1 MKKIH
6 DKVSYLH
13 PQPRIIPREQHNIST
28 ENISDGALKVLYR
41 LKNAG
46 YGSYLVGGSVRDL
59 LLGREPKDFDVVTD
73 ATPGQVRELFRNS
86 RLIGRRFR
94 LAHVRFGDEIVEVS
108 TFRAPH
114 LEDNGAGS
122 VVDGRIIRDNV
133 YGSIDE
139 DVWRRDFTVNALF
152 YNIADESVVDYAD
165 GMHDIKS
172 GCIRLIGDP
181 RKRFVEDPVR
191 LLRAVRFATKLG
203 FRISPDTET
212 VLSELAPSLKEI
224 APARLFEECLKMF
237 FNGYAL
243 QSFEQ
248 LRRYDLFRELFPQTE
263 EALAH
268 QHGGF
273 PYTFVANALRNTD
286 NRLAQDKP
294 VTPGFLLAALL
305 WLPMDRLARNH
316 VAQGMNEMDA
326 LMLAGDIVI
335 SRQTST
341 IAVPRR
347 FTRMARDIWQMQPR
361 LARRSQ
367 RQPQR
372 LLENPRFRA
381 AYDFLLL
388 RAESGEAVN
397 ELADWWTGF
406 QKNRPEQKGHSR
418 NRRTRRRRRPRGSNP
433 GS

>member
-1 MKKIH
+1 MKKIQ
-6 DKVSYLH
+6 DKVSYLQ
-13 PQPRIIPREQHNIST
+13 PQPRIIPREEHNIST
-28 ENISDGALKVLYR
+28 KNISDGALKVLYR

-94 LAHVRFGDEIVEVS
+94 LAHVRFGGEIVEVS

-114 LEDNGAGS
+114 IEDNGAGT
-122 VVDGRIIRDNV
+122 VIDGRIIRDNV

-139 DVWRRDFTVNALF
+139 DVWRRDLTVNALF
-152 YNIADESVVDYAD
+152 YNIVDESVVDYVN
-165 GMHDIKS
+165 GMHDIQS

-181 RKRFVEDPVR
+181 RRRFVEDPVR

-203 FRISPDTET
+203 FRISHDTEIH
-212 VLSELAPSLKEI
+212 LSELASSLKEI
-224 APARLFEECLKMF
+224 SPARLFEECLKMF

-248 LRRYDLFRELFPQTE
+248 LRHYDLFGELFPQTE

-273 PYTFVANALRNTD
+273 PHTFVANALRNTD
-286 NRLAQDKP
+286 TRLMQDKP
-294 VTPGFLLAALL
+294 VTPGFLIAALL
-305 WLPMDRLARNH
+305 WLPMDRLAQNH
-316 VAQGMNEMDA
+316 IAQGMHENEA
-326 LMLAGDIVI
+326 IMLAGDIVI
-335 SRQTST
+335 SKQTST

-347 FTRMARDIWQMQPR
+347 YTRMARDIWQMQPR
-361 LARRSQ
+361 LARKSQ
-367 RQPQR
+367 RRPHR
-372 LLENPRFRA
+372 LLQNPRFRA

-388 RAESGEAVN
+388 RAQSGEAVH
-397 ELADWWTGF
+397 ELADWWTEF
-406 QKNRPEQKGHSR
+406 QKNRPEQNHHSRSRR
-418 NRRTRRRRRPRGSNP
+418 NRRRRSRS
-433 GS
+433 

>member
-1 MKKIH
+1 MNKIH
-6 DKVSYLH
+6 DKVSYLR
-13 PQPRIIPREQHNIST
+13 PQPTIFSREEHNIST
-28 ENISDGALKVLYR
+28 KNISDGALKVLYR

-46 YGSYLVGGSVRDL
+46 YASYLVGGSVRDL

-73 ATPGQVRELFRNS
+73 ATPQQVRELFRNS

-114 LEDNGAGS
+114 HDDNGAGH

-133 YGSIDE
+133 YGTIDE

-152 YNIADESVVDYAD
+152 YNIADESVVDYVN
-165 GMHDIKS
+165 GMDDIKS
-172 GCIRLIGDP
+172 CCIRLIGDP
-181 RKRFVEDPVR
+181 RQRFVEDPVR

-212 VLSELAPSLKEI
+212 HISELAASLKEI
-224 APARLFEECLKMF
+224 AAARLFEECLKMF

-243 QSFEQ
+243 QTFEQ

-263 EALAH
+263 EALTH

-286 NRLAQDKP
+286 TRLAQNKP

-316 VAQGMNEMDA
+316 KAQGMSEMDSI
-326 LMLAGDIVI
+326 MLAGDIVI

-347 FTRMARDIWQMQPR
+347 FTSMARDIWQMQPR
-361 LARRSQ
+361 LARRTN
-367 RQPQR
+367 RRPHR
-372 LLENPRFRA
+372 LVENPRFRA

-388 RAESGEAVN
+388 RAESGEGVN
-397 ELADWWTGF
+397 ELAEWWTEF
-406 QKNRPEQKGHSR
+406 QRNKPDQKGHSR
-418 NRRTRRRRRPRGSNP
+418 NRRNRRRRPRGRNQA
-433 GS
+433 G

>member
-1 MKKIH
+1 MKRSH
-6 DKVSYLH
+6 DKVSHLR
-13 PQPRIIPREQHNIST
+13 PQPRIISREQHNIST
-28 ENISDGALKVLYR
+28 TNISSGALKVLYR

-94 LAHVRFGDEIVEVS
+94 LAHVRFGNEIVEVS

-114 LEDNGAGS
+114 PEDDGAGS
-122 VVDGRIIRDNV
+122 VVDGRIVRDNV
-133 YGSIDE
+133 YGAIDE

-152 YNIADESVVDYAD
+152 YNIVDESVVDYVN
-165 GMHDIKS
+165 GMDDIKS
-172 GCIRLIGDP
+172 CCIRLLGDP
-181 RKRFVEDPVR
+181 RRRFIEDPVR

-203 FRISPDTET
+203 FRISPDTQKY
-212 VLSELAPSLKEI
+212 LSELAPSLQEI

-237 FNGYAL
+237 FNGCAL
-243 QSFEQ
+243 QTFEQ
-248 LRRYDLFRELFPQTE
+248 LRRHDLFRVLFPQTE

-286 NRLAQDKP
+286 SRLAQDKP

-305 WLPMDRLARNH
+305 WLPMDRLARSH
-316 VAQGMNEMDA
+316 IAQGMNEMDA
-326 LMLAGDIVI
+326 IMLAGDIVI
-335 SRQTST
+335 SRQTSAT
-341 IAVPRR
+341 SIPRR
-347 FTRMARDIWQMQPR
+347 HTRMARDIWQMQPR
-361 LARRSQ
+361 LI
-367 RQPQR
+367 RQPQPR
-372 LLENPRFRA
+372 PGRILENPRFRA

-388 RAESGEAVN
+388 RAESGEDVS
-397 ELADWWTGF
+397 EPADWWTRF
-406 QKNRPEQKGHSR
+406 QQNRPEQKGHSR
-418 NRRTRRRRRPRGSNP
+418 SRRNRRRSPRGRKP
-433 GS
+433 ARG